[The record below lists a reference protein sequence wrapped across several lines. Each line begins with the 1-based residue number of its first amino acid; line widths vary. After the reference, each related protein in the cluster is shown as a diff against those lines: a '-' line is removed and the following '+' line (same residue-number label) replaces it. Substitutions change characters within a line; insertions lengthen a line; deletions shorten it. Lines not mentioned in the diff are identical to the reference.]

1 MVLVLFVAACR
12 TPAEPLPPM
21 SSVIAE
27 ARRLDLAGDQ
37 PGAITIFRQA
47 LERDEASYQAHYGLA
62 RALDLEGHYDEARQ
76 HLSRAIELSSDADR
90 DQTLRM
96 MGIAWTFAGRTDEA
110 AGAFKDVFDRRVE
123 AGNMP
128 GAADE
133 ANELGRVY
141 LESGDLERAEEW
153 YRTGYETAGRDATRS
168 AALIDLADLRWAHA
182 QARIAARRGQAAEA
196 HAHEAE
202 VKRLVDH
209 GGNDDQGVQYPY
221 LLGYVA
227 FYLEDYKAALEHL
240 ARADDADPFIL
251 LLMAQASEKLGD
263 ADNAFAYYR
272 KVLTSNSHAINA
284 AFARP
289 VARAK
294 LALERKP

>member
-1 MVLVLFVAACR
+1 MRYLRLGATVVLVLFVAACR

-141 LESGDLERAEEW
+141 LEE
-153 YRTGYETAGRDATRS
+153 YQ
-168 AALIDLADLRWAHA
+168 AALD
-182 QARIAARRGQAAEA
+182 
-196 HAHEAE
+196 
-202 VKRLVDH
+202 
-209 GGNDDQGVQYPY
+209 
-221 LLGYVA
+221 
-227 FYLEDYKAALEHL
+227 HL
-240 ARADDADPFIL
+240 ASADDADPFIL
-251 LLMAQASEKLGD
+251 LLMAQASEKFVRLPCGGY
-263 ADNAFAYYR
+263 A
-272 KVLTSNSHAINA
+272 
-284 AFARP
+284 
-289 VARAK
+289 
-294 LALERKP
+294 